1 MPVLP
6 TSSRLF
12 APVTNRPLRVRSVAG
27 VFDDA
32 DGQEAGG
39 VRQLRTSER
48 EDPPPA
54 MSADAVDALID
65 ALSDVELKALEAL
78 DGESFEAVIEE
89 LEQRGLKRRHANGFL
104 SLVA

>member
-12 APVTNRPLRVRSVAG
+12 APVTNRPLRVRSAVG

-39 VRQLRTSER
+39 VRQRRTGESE
-48 EDPPPA
+48 EPSSA
-54 MSADAVDALID
+54 MPADAVDALLA

-78 DGESFEAVIEE
+78 DGESFETVIEE